1 MEIAQEVAQAPAEVN
16 KHLYRALSINSFL
29 KFSFLSFYC
38 YVLMLCAIHMCFIMC
53 KKLCANELIMNQ
65 IDYEPF
71 SIDFERRVVGFWG
84 RAG

>member
-16 KHLYRALSINSFL
+16 KNLYTALSINSFFVFC
-29 KFSFLSFYC
+29 FSYS

-65 IDYEPF
+65 IDYEPN
-71 SIDFERRVVGFWG
+71 
-84 RAG
+84 